1 MNWDQIKDNWDSV
14 SRAIMTT
21 WGKLTEDD
29 LTTIS
34 GRRDLLVSILQE
46 KYAFTSVV
54 AQSKVD
60 QFAHDL

>member
-14 SRAIMTT
+14 SRAILTT
-21 WGKLTEDD
+21 WCKLTEDD

-60 QFAHDL
+60 QFAHYL

>member
-14 SRAIMTT
+14 SRAILTT

-34 GRRDLLVSILQE
+34 GRRDLLVSILQ
-46 KYAFTSVV
+46 
-54 AQSKVD
+54 
-60 QFAHDL
+60 

>member
-14 SRAIMTT
+14 CRAILLT

-29 LTTIS
+29 LTAIG
-34 GRRDLLVSILQE
+34 GRRDLLVITLQE

-60 QFAHDL
+60 QFARDL

>member
-14 SRAIMTT
+14 SRAILTT

-34 GRRDLLVSILQE
+34 GRRDLLVITIQE
-46 KYAFTSVV
+46 QYAFTSVV
-54 AQSKVD
+54 AEDQVD
-60 QFAHDL
+60 QL